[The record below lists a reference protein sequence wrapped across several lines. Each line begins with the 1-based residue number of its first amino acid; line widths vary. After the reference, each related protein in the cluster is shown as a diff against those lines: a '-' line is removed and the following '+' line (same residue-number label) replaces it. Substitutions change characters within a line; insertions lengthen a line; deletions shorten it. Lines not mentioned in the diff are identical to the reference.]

1 MFEGLHERTEQE
13 TQKAKWKAP
22 ENKLGSEVHKASGR
36 RGRGDRVG
44 PELAAAATF
53 QIWPVSGHMLVD
65 GLLTDPVIG
74 GVTVHVIP
82 LLLNMDTVF
91 CLPILVPPVVWL
103 IFAPKPGNK
112 TALFR
117 QTKEVS
123 LPPTLV

>member
-1 MFEGLHERTEQE
+1 MKGQSRKHKRPNGKPQRTSWVQRF
-13 TQKAKWKAP
+13 TRHQ
-22 ENKLGSEVHKASGR
+22 
-36 RGRGDRVG
+36 VG
-44 PELAAAATF
+44 GGGGVGWVQSWQRAATF

-103 IFAPKPGNK
+103 ICAPKPGNK
-112 TALFR
+112 MALFR